1 MLFLMTKDSVQGI
14 SMARIYISLNKLQA
28 SYKKVSKN
36 IKRDT
41 RYDGLE
47 QCRKNVRKCNLIR
60 KLAYCY

>member
-1 MLFLMTKDSVQGI
+1 
-14 SMARIYISLNKLQA
+14 MARIYISLNKLQA
-28 SYKKVSKN
+28 SYKKVNKN